1 MSSSNYSENAKAIDQ
16 FRKELRS
23 MMDDIMEI
31 DKDVLNQ
38 AMNEG
43 IAYAKKKTRPGLH
56 PNPVT
61 FTVKRGPKVG
71 KVVSFEVKKSAEDS
85 ACAMVGG
92 WLRWN
97 WHKLRT
103 KKSAQGVEAELV
115 NTAEY
120 ASYWNDGHRI
130 VNSRNGP
137 TKGFVKGTYV
147 LEEAGAYIE
156 KRMAMLFEKE
166 VRAVQNKHDK

>member
-1 MSSSNYSENAKAIDQ
+1 MSNYSENAKAIDQ
-16 FRKELRS
+16 YRKELRS
-23 MMDDIMEI
+23 MMDDIMKI

-43 IAYAKKKTRPGLH
+43 VAFAKRRTPVGKH

-61 FTVKRGPKVG
+61 FTVKRGPQAG
-71 KVVSFEVKKSAEDS
+71 NVVSFSVGFTV
-85 ACAMVGG
+85 VGG
-92 WLRWN
+92 LLRKSWN
-97 WHKLRT
+97 KLRT

-130 VNSRNGP
+130 VNSKNGP

-147 LEEAGAYIE
+147 LEETGAYIE
-156 KRMAMLFEKE
+156 KRMAELFEKE
-166 VRAVQNKHDK
+166 VKAVQKKHDK